1 MLADTDRDDARRRR
15 KIQSSIKLDP
25 PGKPSVRPSATPHW
39 FPGRN
44 GANQLAARRPTHP
57 SGVGAV
63 APALALTTRQD
74 EADHLAPRRKGRRL
88 GLRDAAV
95 SASPRARARSSR
107 ERAVEARRRLS
118 RPRAE
123 RRRRAA
129 GACWSLRFHV
139 RGMRGARTAA
149 ADPSATPRTPPC
161 AAGPLIR
168 TVRRAADAAPGAR
181 CVGRLSRCTVHTG
194 CVTRRH
200 ETRLRFPGTHG
211 RTGVCHL

>member
-1 MLADTDRDDARRRR
+1 MQGGGV
-15 KIQSSIKLDP
+15 KYSHQSSWILRVNR
-25 PGKPSVRPSATPHW
+25 PSVRPSATPHW

-107 ERAVEARRRLS
+107 ERAVEARRRPS

-139 RGMRGARTAA
+139 RGMRGHGGSR
-149 ADPSATPRTPPC
+149 PERHPRTPQC
-161 AAGPLIR
+161 AAGHRPLF
-168 TVRRAADAAPGAR
+168 RRCAADAAPPAR
-181 CVGRLSRCTVHTG
+181 RFGRLSRCTALHTRAASRAD
-194 CVTRRH
+194 TRRVFGS
-200 ETRLRFPGTHG
+200 RA
-211 RTGVCHL
+211 RTAGLVCHL